1 MIIKLSIYFVIG
13 LTLLVSYLLGCFNGA
28 VVTSHFIIRDD
39 VRKHGSGNAGLTNFY
54 RTYGAKYALIVIAC
68 DMGKTLLSCLIGGY
82 LMLCT
87 NGNWTFGVLLGGIGC
102 ELGHIFPAYYGLK
115 GGKGI
120 LSGGVLVCMLDWRIA
135 LIAWGLFILLWLLTR
150 YVSLGSIL
158 VCISF
163 FIQVLVFGQMGLLGL
178 AGADLM
184 EVYILAGVVMVLGI
198 VRHHANIGRLM
209 HGTENKFYFKPK
221 KQE

>member
-150 YVSLGSIL
+150 YVSLGSIVGSASMPFTAFFVFDHDPLLTALCAFVSGL
-158 VCISF
+158 VIWCHRENIRR
-163 FIQVLVFGQMGLLGL
+163 LL
-178 AGADLM
+178 
-184 EVYILAGVVMVLGI
+184 
-198 VRHHANIGRLM
+198 N
-209 HGTENKFYFKPK
+209 GTENKFKWHINPLNTDENK
-221 KQE
+221 